1 MRKALLPYGVSTL
14 DPVIEITDTSLVKGK
29 IKLNVEKRIV
39 ARLAEL
45 EREYNLM
52 VDLFDINK
60 TVLKS
65 EFSFEPKQNQIYHLY
80 EREDGS
86 SFLSLI
92 EPHQWDKYLLVSV
105 RLSSDGIWENIKKEN
120 KTIGAE

>member
-1 MRKALLPYGVSTL
+1 LRKALLPYGVSTL

-52 VDLFDINK
+52 VDLFNINK

-80 EREDGS
+80 ERENGTT
-86 SFLSLI
+86 FLSLI
-92 EPHQWDKYLLVSV
+92 EPQAWGFYNPYHLVSV
-105 RLSSDGIWENIKKEN
+105 RLSSDGIWEDINHAIQ
-120 KTIGAE
+120 

>member
-92 EPHQWDKYLLVSV
+92 EPRQWDKYLLVSV
-105 RLSSDGIWENIKKEN
+105 RLSSDGIWEDINHVIQ
-120 KTIGAE
+120 